1 MDSTSEQ
8 TESTETNLVNEKVK
22 NKLREY
28 QELKCLYNLSNAALL
43 FKRNISLICQER
55 IEKNIN
61 INPKTNNYYSG
72 KNTSMNVFNLK
83 NVMKDIFGEYI
94 SKHNIDIDK
103 EVKKMELER
112 EEKRKLGKKY
122 GSIMQKKFMA
132 IKAIQDQTENN
143 VKVGDKRRNRKNYNY
158 YVVQEKKKSK
168 EKNNKPVNN
177 VVISNCKRKSALE
190 KKTKNEN
197 ENKKEE
203 EKTNNLIIINSRDK
217 NKPKIIKK
225 EKEEK
230 KDEKNEEASDK
241 NKKIDDTQKNKE
253 QNNKINNNTFINSVK
268 NDLKNKD
275 NKNTISDNI
284 SGLREPKTLLN
295 NQIVKTT
302 PKKKRN
308 EPEIKK
314 QKSYTYKRHG
324 RNEITKNKE
333 ERSVNR
339 YLNYRSRSK
348 SNNKSGKKEKKIET
362 LKKSSSAKKMKTRR
376 RGRHHRHHHF
386 QHFKKPKRVINISKL
401 DSFSI
406 IQFN

>member
-8 TESTETNLVNEKVK
+8 TESTKINPVNEKVK

-28 QELKCLYNLSNAALL
+28 AELKCLYNLSNAALL

-83 NVMKDIFGEYI
+83 NVMNDVFGEYI
-94 SKHNIDIDK
+94 SKHSIDIDQ
-103 EVKKMELER
+103 EVKKMELEK
-112 EEKRKLGKKY
+112 EEKMKQGKKY
-122 GSIMQKKFMA
+122 GSKMQKKFMA

-143 VKVGDKRRNRKNYNY
+143 VKEGDKRRNRKNYNY

-168 EKNNKPVNN
+168 EKTNKPVNN

-190 KKTKNEN
+190 KKDKNEN

-203 EKTNNLIIINSRDK
+203 EKSNNLVIINSRDK
-217 NKPKIIKK
+217 NKPKIVK
-225 EKEEK
+225 KEEK
-230 KDEKNEEASDK
+230 KDEKEEKSDK
-241 NKKIDDTQKNKE
+241 NKKIDDIQKNKE
-253 QNNKINNNTFINSVK
+253 QNNKVNNNNNFINSVK
-268 NDLKNKD
+268 NDFKNKD
-275 NKNTISDNI
+275 NKFTDNI
-284 SGLREPKTLLN
+284 SGLREPK
-295 NQIVKTT
+295 IVVNKEKMKTT

-308 EPEIKK
+308 DREIKK

-324 RNEITKNKE
+324 RHELTKDPE
-333 ERSVNR
+333 DRSVNR
-339 YLNYRSRSK
+339 YLKYRSRSK
-348 SNNKSGKKEKKIET
+348 SNNKSGKKEKNES
-362 LKKSSSAKKMKTRR
+362 LKKSSSAKKMKIKNRR
-376 RGRHHRHHHF
+376 RHHHRHHHF

>member
-8 TESTETNLVNEKVK
+8 TESTEINQVNEKVK

-28 QELKCLYNLSNAALL
+28 AELKCLYNLSNAALL

-83 NVMKDIFGEYI
+83 NVMKDVFGEYI
-94 SKHNIDIDK
+94 SKHSINIDQ
-103 EVKKMELER
+103 EVKKMELEN

-190 KKTKNEN
+190 KKAKNEN

-203 EKTNNLIIINSRDK
+203 EKSNNLIIINSRDK
-217 NKPKIIKK
+217 NKPKIVK
-225 EKEEK
+225 KEEK

-253 QNNKINNNTFINSVK
+253 QSNKVNNNNTFINSVK
-268 NDLKNKD
+268 NENKD
-275 NKNTISDNI
+275 DKFNISDNI
-284 SGLREPKTLLN
+284 SGLREPRIMVNKE
-295 NQIVKTT
+295 IIKTT

-324 RNEITKNKE
+324 RHEFTQNLEG
-333 ERSVNR
+333 RSVNK

-348 SNNKSGKKEKKIET
+348 SNKKSETKKELEI
-362 LKKSSSAKKMKTRR
+362 LKKSSSVKKMKNKRHR
-376 RGRHHRHHHF
+376 RHHRHHHF
-386 QHFKKPKRVINISKL
+386 QHFKKPKRIINISKL

>member
-8 TESTETNLVNEKVK
+8 TESTEINPVNEKVK

-28 QELKCLYNLSNAALL
+28 AELKCLYNLSNAALL

-83 NVMKDIFGEYI
+83 NVMNDVFGEYI
-94 SKHNIDIDK
+94 SKHSIDIEQ
-103 EVKKMELER
+103 EVKKMELEK
-112 EEKRKLGKKY
+112 EEKMKLGKKY
-122 GSIMQKKFMA
+122 GSKMQKKFMA

-143 VKVGDKRRNRKNYNY
+143 IKEGDKRRNRKNYNY
-158 YVVQEKKKSK
+158 YVVQEKKRSK

-190 KKTKNEN
+190 KKVKNEN

-203 EKTNNLIIINSRDK
+203 EKSNNLVIINSRDK
-217 NKPKIIKK
+217 NKPKIVK
-225 EKEEK
+225 KEEK
-230 KDEKNEEASDK
+230 KDEKEEISE
-241 NKKIDDTQKNKE
+241 NIKKIDDAQKNNEK
-253 QNNKINNNTFINSVK
+253 NNKVNKNNSFITSIK
-268 NDLKNKD
+268 NDIKNKD
-275 NKNTISDNI
+275 DKFTISDNI
-284 SGLREPKTLLN
+284 SGLREPKIIIN
-295 NQIVKTT
+295 KEIMKTT

-308 EPEIKK
+308 EPQIKK
-314 QKSYTYKRHG
+314 QKSYTYKRHV
-324 RNEITKNKE
+324 RNEFTKDPE
-333 ERSVNR
+333 ERTVNI

-348 SNNKSGKKEKKIET
+348 SNNKSGKKEKNET
-362 LKKSSSAKKMKTRR
+362 LKKSSSAKKMKVKNSRR
-376 RGRHHRHHHF
+376 HHHRHHRF
-386 QHFKKPKRVINISKL
+386 QHFKKPKRIINISKL

>member
-8 TESTETNLVNEKVK
+8 TESTTEINPVNEKVK

-28 QELKCLYNLSNAALL
+28 AEFKCLYNLSNATLL

-61 INPKTNNYYSG
+61 INPKTNNYYSA
-72 KNTSMNVFNLK
+72 KNTSLNVFNLK
-83 NVMKDIFGEYI
+83 NLMKDVFGEYI
-94 SKHNIDIDK
+94 SKHNVDIEQ
-103 EVKKMELER
+103 EVKKMELEK
-112 EEKRKLGKKY
+112 EEKMKLGKKY
-122 GSIMQKKFMA
+122 GSKMQKKFMA

-143 VKVGDKRRNRKNYNY
+143 VKVGDKRKNRKNYNY

-168 EKNNKPVNN
+168 EKNKPLNNN

-190 KKTKNEN
+190 KKAKNEN

-203 EKTNNLIIINSRDK
+203 EKSNNLVIINSRDK

-225 EKEEK
+225 EEKEEI
-230 KDEKNEEASDK
+230 SDK
-241 NKKIDDTQKNKE
+241 NKIT
-253 QNNKINNNTFINSVK
+253 NNNNFITSVK
-268 NDLKNKD
+268 NDFKNKD
-275 NKNTISDNI
+275 DKFIIIDNV
-284 SGLREPKTLLN
+284 SGLREPKILVNKEKLR
-295 NQIVKTT
+295 TT

-308 EPEIKK
+308 DIEIKK

-324 RNEITKNKE
+324 KYEIIKNPD

-348 SNNKSGKKEKKIET
+348 SNNKSGKKEKIET
-362 LKKSSSAKKMKTRR
+362 LKKSSSAKKLNNRR
-376 RGRHHRHHHF
+376 RNHHRHHHF
-386 QHFKKPKRVINISKL
+386 QHFKKPKRIINISKL